1 VGISGE
7 GHCKSGG
14 FMNKNDFARKCLLA
28 AGLFAAVLLLLTV
41 AFAQQSRSPFQGRMT
56 VINPMGHAVSA
67 PLRDLARQKPKVSP
81 QSPARITDALPLP
94 SPLAAVTD
102 RSGNRTAK
110 TLTGAQ
116 TKYASSFAPAA
127 SPASLFSDPDLQ
139 TKYPSSIL
147 PPYGVSVEG
156 IGADGSFSPPDTN
169 LAVGADQVV
178 QVVNVRLA
186 IYDKL
191 GQLKPGYP
199 ISITQ
204 LFSALSGSICSDVN
218 NTRGHALVVYDQ
230 IANRWLISRLGHLP
244 QGDNHWHVCIAVSQS
259 QEADSSYSLYDYDF
273 GLNKPEYPLFSVWP
287 DAYYFSAAAFANGTT
302 FIGAEACAFDRN
314 AMVAGSPSAALVCFQ
329 GSTNLVSLLPSNQDG
344 AVPPPAGSPNIFMQA
359 SAGKLN
365 LYKFHVDF
373 VTPGLSTFTG
383 PTNISVASFTWPS
396 STGEVI
402 PQSGIADK
410 LSVWMTNLTD
420 RLSYRNFG
428 SYESLV
434 VNHTVQVSL
443 SSSQTGIRWYEIRNP
458 FGTPTVKQ
466 QSTFSPDTPT
476 YRWLGSIAQDKQ
488 GNMLL
493 SYTASS
499 SSLFPSLRYT
509 GRIASD
515 PLNQMEREGTIKPGG
530 GSQQQTN
537 PPSPTYWETIP
548 SVVAV
553 DPVDGCTF
561 WLATKYLKTTGPAA
575 NWSTQIANVRF
586 PGCN

>member
-1 VGISGE
+1 MNRN
-7 GHCKSGG
+7 G
-14 FMNKNDFARKCLLA
+14 FTRNCLLA
-28 AGLFAAVLLLLTV
+28 AGLSAAIMLLLNV
-41 AFAQQSRSPFQGRMT
+41 ALAQQSASPSRGKVT
-56 VINPMGHAVSA
+56 VIKAVSHAVSA
-67 PLRDLARQKPKVSP
+67 PLHDLAEQEPTASPK
-81 QSPARITDALPLP
+81 SPARTMEALPLP
-94 SPLAAVTD
+94 NPLAAVT
-102 RSGNRTAK
+102 SARTTK
-110 TLTGAQ
+110 SSTGWR
-116 TKYASSFAPAA
+116 TPYAASFMPAA
-127 SPASLFSDPDLQ
+127 SFVPAAPLASLFSDPVLQ

-147 PPYGVSVEG
+147 PTYGVSVEG
-156 IGADGSFSPPDTN
+156 IGADGSFPSPDTN

-191 GQLKPGYP
+191 GQLKSGYP
-199 ISITQ
+199 KSITQ

-244 QGDNHWHVCIAVSQS
+244 QGDNHWHLCVAVSQT
-259 QEADSSYSLYDYDF
+259 QDADSSYNLYDYDF
-273 GLNKPEYPLFSVWP
+273 GLNKPDYPLFSVWP
-287 DAYYFSAAAFANGTT
+287 DAYYFSAIAYANGTT

-314 AMVAGSPSAALVCFQ
+314 AMLAGSPSAAVVCFQ
-329 GSTNLVSLLPSNQDG
+329 GGTNLVNLVPSNLDG
-344 AVPPPAGSPNIFMQA
+344 AVPPPAGSPNIYMQV

-402 PQSGIADK
+402 PQLGVTNK
-410 LSVWMTNLTD
+410 LSVWMTNLTA
-420 RLSYRNFG
+420 RLAYRNFG

-434 VNHTVQVSL
+434 VNHTVKVSSL
-443 SSSQTGIRWYEIRNP
+443 TNQTGIRWYEVRNP
-458 FGTPTVKQ
+458 FGTPTLKQ

-493 SYTASS
+493 SYSASS
-499 SSLFPSLRYT
+499 SSIFPSLRYT
-509 GRIASD
+509 GRLASD

-537 PPSPTYWETIP
+537 PPGATYWELIP

-553 DPVDGCTF
+553 DPVDDCTF
-561 WLATKYLKTTGPAA
+561 WMATKYLKTITPAT
-575 NWSTQIANVRF
+575 NWSTQVASVRF